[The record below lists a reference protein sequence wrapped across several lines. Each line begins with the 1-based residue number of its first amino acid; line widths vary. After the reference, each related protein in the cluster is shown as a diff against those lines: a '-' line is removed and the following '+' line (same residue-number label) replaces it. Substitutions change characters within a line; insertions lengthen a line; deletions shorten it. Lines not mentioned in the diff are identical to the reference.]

1 MTPLATYAHSAR
13 LWARI
18 QDPINLTTTETGVRV
33 QWNATSSSV
42 GSYTTS
48 HELNWL
54 SASGWQKTSESTTRG
69 RTSSTKVWGNT
80 KGTFK
85 NSSFCPFGTT
95 YANHSRTWLEGRP
108 SGKSSWAYEMNKSG
122 GCSDL
127 FHYYYIYL
135 P

>member
-1 MTPLATYAHSAR
+1 M
-13 LWARI
+13 
-18 QDPINLTTTETGVRV
+18 TTTETGVRV

-54 SASGWQKTSESTTRG
+54 SASGWQKTSESATRG

-85 NSSFCPFGTT
+85 NSSFCPLGTT
-95 YANHSRTWLEGRP
+95 YANHCRTWLEGRP
-108 SGKSSWAYEMNKSG
+108 SGNSSWAYEMNKSG